1 MPEPEDLLEI
11 IDAADGYRRIDL
23 IKFYRNTDCSIF
35 VLQSFLLAYYNLK
48 RKRMKEEK
56 LDEKDLQRLKE
67 LLIHNVASN
76 ADKNFQK
83 DNHNATIWKNYA
95 ASDARG
101 HSVYES
107 FTDEELLDYIR
118 AETKRLNHAPAQ
130 KELFWVMRDYI
141 KRRFKRWPYAMKA
154 AGLTASTGKGG
165 KTLAQIE
172 EDNKHLEWL
181 LAQVREKALELGKI
195 PHPKDIPDVCAEIKK
210 YYNDWGKV
218 IEAAEIDPHTLNEE
232 VVYKIEGL
240 EPQYVQMLDNV
251 KSFAYELGRSP
262 IHGEIDTEVKR
273 ALIRRCGSWRN
284 ALYQVGLEPVIRI
297 RPFHGIYIDYRKEN
311 NRDGH
316 TNSLYNCYY
325 RVLNL
330 SEEDKRDLE
339 QVRTIYQQ
347 TRVIPTKKD
356 VSKELRLRL
365 QEACGSWANVLYQI
379 GIDPKEYHRTIKGG
393 KTNEK

>member
-1 MPEPEDLLEI
+1 
-11 IDAADGYRRIDL
+11 
-23 IKFYRNTDCSIF
+23 
-35 VLQSFLLAYYNLK
+35 
-48 RKRMKEEK
+48 MKDEK
-56 LDEKDLQRLKE
+56 LDEKDILRLKE
-67 LLIHNVASN
+67 LLIYNVAEN

-83 DNHNATIWKNYA
+83 DNHNSTIWKNYA
-95 ASDARG
+95 TSNARG
-101 HSVYES
+101 HSVFES

-118 AETKRLNHAPAQ
+118 AEAKRLNHAPAQ

-154 AGLTASTGKGG
+154 AGLTASAGKGG
-165 KTLAQIE
+165 KTLEQIE
-172 EDNKHLEWL
+172 EDNKHLELL
-181 LAQVREKALELGKI
+181 LAKVREKALELGKI

-210 YYNDWGKV
+210 YYNDWGRV
-218 IEAAEIDPHTLNEE
+218 IEAADIDPHTLNEE

-251 KSFAYELGRSP
+251 KAFAYELGRSP
-262 IHGEIDTEVKR
+262 IHGEIDAEVKR

-284 ALYQVGLEPVIRI
+284 ALYQVGLEPVVRI

-339 QVRTIYQQ
+339 EVRAIYQQ

-365 QEACGSWANVLYQI
+365 QETCGSWANVLYQI